1 MHIDSIASMISS
13 LEVCTSMVETYLTA
27 LLSILPTRAV
37 NDGRSVEP
45 GAGWMTSA
53 PDQNGVNKIVAF
65 ASRCKIMP
73 THNDGRICRIREERD
88 ITRFRYRID
97 PTEFHVHP
105 V

>member
-1 MHIDSIASMISS
+1 MHIDSIASMIST
-13 LEVCTSMVETYLTA
+13 LDVCTSMVETYLTA

-53 PDQNGVNKIVAF
+53 PNQDGVNRVLAVV
-65 ASRCKIMP
+65 SRCKIMP
-73 THNDGRICRIREERD
+73 THDDGRICRIREKRD
-88 ITRFRYRID
+88 IARFGYRID
-97 PTEFHVHP
+97 PAEFHVQP